1 MDLPSRIPW
10 PPLIYLGA
18 IISSYFLGEYY
29 RLPWLPTIIADG
41 LLAVGILMVAG
52 GLAFDIYAIRTL
64 MKHKTT
70 VSPVRKADQLV
81 TSGPFAL
88 SRNPIYLGNTILT
101 LGFGVLFGNPWF
113 FIGAIVAALLTNYL
127 QIVPEEKHLA
137 QFFGKQWR
145 SYAKRVRRWI

>member
-41 LLAVGILMVAG
+41 LLAVGILMVLG

-64 MKHKTT
+64 IKHKQPS
-70 VSPVRKADQLV
+70 VQS
-81 TSGPFAL
+81 
-88 SRNPIYLGNTILT
+88 
-101 LGFGVLFGNPWF
+101 
-113 FIGAIVAALLTNYL
+113 
-127 QIVPEEKHLA
+127 
-137 QFFGKQWR
+137 
-145 SYAKRVRRWI
+145 AKLISW